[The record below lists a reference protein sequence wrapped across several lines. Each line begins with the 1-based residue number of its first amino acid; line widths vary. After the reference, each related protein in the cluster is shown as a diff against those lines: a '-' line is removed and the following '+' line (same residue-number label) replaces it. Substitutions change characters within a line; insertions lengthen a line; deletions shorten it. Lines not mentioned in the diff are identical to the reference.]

1 MKNRRSMLFMPGN
14 NPGMLVSADI
24 LGADSI
30 IFDLEDAVAL
40 TEKDAAR
47 ALVCNALKTLKF
59 ENSEITVR
67 INPIDSPYW
76 EADLEAVVP
85 CKPNAIVVP
94 KASVN
99 AVHSVEQKIADVA
112 KKCGIQTPPKMLM
125 LVESAYGIMDLQ
137 AIAGASKNIDA
148 LLLGGEDFSVDMG
161 IQRTRLSK
169 ELEYARFKLATT
181 AHAFQLDSLDTPFTD
196 VEDAEGLKLDT
207 QFSKSIG
214 FSGRL
219 LINPRQV
226 EDVHE
231 IFSPTAKEIEN
242 AVAILA
248 ANEEAKKAGLGV
260 FSYRGKMV
268 DLPVIKRAQALYK
281 SAVAWGLIKG
291 GDFNA

>member
-1 MKNRRSMLFMPGN
+1 MPGN

-24 LGADSI
+24 LGADSV

-40 TEKDAAR
+40 SEKDAAR
-47 ALVCNALKTLKF
+47 NLVKSALKTLNF

-76 EADLEAVVP
+76 EADLDAIIPENIA
-85 CKPNAIVVP
+85 AIVVP

-99 AVHSVEQKIADVA
+99 AVHSVEEKIDSIV
-112 KKCGIQTPPKMLM
+112 KKLSLAHKPKMIM

-161 IQRTRLSK
+161 IQRSRFSK
-169 ELEYARFKLATT
+169 ELEYARFKLATV
-181 AHAFQLDSLDTPFTD
+181 AHAFQIDSLDTPFTD
-196 VEDAEGLKLDT
+196 VDDMEGLRRDT
-207 QFSKSIG
+207 QFSKDIG

-231 IFSPTAKEIEN
+231 IFSPSQAEIEN
-242 AVAILA
+242 AIAILS
-248 ANEEAKKAGLGV
+248 ANEEAKAKGLGV
-260 FSYRGKMV
+260 FSYHGKMV
-268 DLPVIKRAQALYK
+268 DLPVIKRAQALYE
-281 SAVAWGLIKG
+281 SALNWGLIKKVN
-291 GDFNA
+291 F